1 MRKKMKR
8 YVLLVEDEID
18 LATTLIDY
26 LELEDIAC
34 DYAANGLAGQQLLNE
49 NQYDMVM
56 LDINMPRM
64 NGLTLCEK
72 IRAKGDETPVLM
84 LTARDTIADKLAGFK
99 AGSDDYL
106 VKPFDMLELVARIH
120 ALANRRSGQARV
132 CTVED
137 LIVNFSKKTAQRKQR
152 LLQLTPTAWIILDV
166 LMHKSPNI
174 VTRDQLSRAVWG
186 DEIPDSDSLKVHLF
200 KLRQQVDGKNEE
212 KLIHT
217 FARSG
222 IALRKG
228 EAFTD
233 HG

>member
-1 MRKKMKR
+1 MGEKMKR
-8 YVLLVEDEID
+8 YVLLVEDEFD
-18 LATTLIDY
+18 LATTIIDY
-26 LELEDIAC
+26 LELEDITC
-34 DYAANGLAGQQLLNE
+34 DYAANGLAGQQLLSE

-64 NGLTLCEK
+64 DGLTLCEK

-106 VKPFDMLELVARIH
+106 VKPFDMLELVARIN
-120 ALANRRSGQARV
+120 ALANRRSGQTRV
-132 CTVED
+132 STVED
-137 LIVNFSKKTAQRKQR
+137 LIVNFSQKTAQRNQR
-152 LLQLTPTAWIILDV
+152 LLQLTPTAWTLLEV

-186 DEIPDSDSLKVHLF
+186 DEMPDSDSLKVHIF
-200 KLRQQVDGKNEE
+200 KLRQQVDGKDEE
-212 KLIHT
+212 KLVHT

-222 IALRKG
+222 VAIRKA
-228 EAFTD
+228 EVVND

>member
-1 MRKKMKR
+1 MKR
-8 YVLLVEDEID
+8 YVLLVEDELD
-18 LATTLIDY
+18 LATTIIDY
-26 LELEDIAC
+26 LELEEITC
-34 DYAANGLAGQQLLNE
+34 DYAANGLAGQQLLSK

-64 NGLTLCEK
+64 DGLTLCKK
-72 IRAKGDETPVLM
+72 IRAKGNETPVLM

-120 ALANRRSGQARV
+120 ALANRRSGQALLYTIENLV
-132 CTVED
+132 
-137 LIVNFSKKTAQRKQR
+137 VNFSQKIARRNQR
-152 LLQLTPTAWIILDV
+152 LLQLTPTAWILLDV

-186 DEIPDSDSLKVHLF
+186 DEMPDSDSLKVHLF
-200 KLRQQVDGKNEE
+200 KLRQQIDGKDEE
-212 KLIHT
+212 KLVHT

-222 IALRKG
+222 VALRKA
-228 EAFTD
+228 EVLND
-233 HG
+233 HD